1 MGKTR
6 IILAIVAMLTAGQAH
21 AAWRVVIDPWTTG
34 AVTANAASQELI
46 ESQHNARLDSINSKQ
61 QKLMQYTATMATIKE
76 LYKMSMEN
84 VSGFGAESQYYVEI
98 GATVAEIFKD
108 VPIVLQYMGKSPGK
122 NYVICLNEIMNIVLE
137 TESLVKDFVDI
148 VNNGKIQNPI
158 KKTKGV
164 PNVNAPASGQG
175 DGYNFIDRYERQTL
189 ANRIYTHLLE
199 IRYKMEAI
207 TMMCQ
212 YCSDMNN
219 LLLAI
224 DPDSWA
230 AYFTGK
236 NIVDGLI
243 SDWEGLGA

>member
-1 MGKTR
+1 MVRAR
-6 IILAIVAMLTAGQAH
+6 IIILLAAVLLTARAN
-21 AAWRVVIDPWTTG
+21 AAWRVVFDPWTTG
-34 AVTANAASQELI
+34 AVTTNAASQELI
-46 ESQHNARLDSINSKQ
+46 ESQHNSRLDSISSKQ

-98 GATVAEIFKD
+98 GTCVAEIFKD
-108 VPIVLQYMGKSPGK
+108 VPVVLKYMSKSPAK
-122 NYVICLNEIMNIVLE
+122 NYVICLNEIMDIVLE

-148 VNNGKIQNPI
+148 VNNGKVQNPI
-158 KKTKGV
+158 KKSKDV
-164 PNVNAPASGQG
+164 PNVGTPASGGG
-175 DGYNFIDRYERQTL
+175 DGYNFIDRYERLTL

-224 DPDSWA
+224 DVDSWA

-236 NIVDGLI
+236 NIVEGLI
-243 SDWEGLGA
+243 NDWEGLGA